1 MKPDPNLDE
10 KISDFEKK
18 FLDKPEKK
26 ESFGNNHSSSTRVGY
41 ELLIATFFFGFI
53 GFMLD
58 KQFGT
63 VPLFTLL
70 LFFVGFATGVYN
82 AWRIAN
88 GTDNRVG
95 LKKADPKADQK
106 TGKKGNENGP
116 QTGA

>member
-10 KISDFEKK
+10 KISNFEKK
-18 FLDKPEKK
+18 FMDKPEQT
-26 ESFGNNHSSSTRVGY
+26 ESFGSHPSSSTRVGY

-95 LKKADPKADQK
+95 LKKTGQK
-106 TGKKGNENGP
+106 TGQKTGEKGNENGP